1 MKRVSDKY
9 ELPEWAG
16 GFKPDRFAALLNHVR
31 GVREM
36 EQAVAEA
43 VRKRMG
49 FVYVTDAGLPNPWNR
64 LPVYWGLEVEAVR
77 VVNGGE
83 VGGKAG

>member
-1 MKRVSDKY
+1 
-9 ELPEWAG
+9 
-16 GFKPDRFAALLNHVR
+16 
-31 GVREM
+31 M